1 MIQFYLLTFLFV
13 ILLLFILLQSK
24 QYLATIS
31 SLVDALV
38 KLKAFSMGMP
48 PEKKAVIETPV
59 VPVFSDADFGDGE
72 FKEEEEEVME

>member
-31 SLVDALV
+31 SLVDTIS

-59 VPVFSDADFGDGE
+59 VPVFADSDFGEGE
-72 FKEEEEEVME
+72 FKEEEEEIIE

>member
-1 MIQFYLLTFLFV
+1 MAYFFILAFLF
-13 ILLLFILLQSK
+13 IALLGFVLFQAN
-24 QYLATIS
+24 QYLKAIS
-31 SLVDALV
+31 SLADALV

-72 FKEEEEEVME
+72 FKEEEEVME

>member
-1 MIQFYLLTFLFV
+1 MIQFYLLTFLFIV
-13 ILLLFILLQSK
+13 LLLFILLQSK

-59 VPVFSDADFGDGE
+59 VPVFSNADFGDGE
-72 FKEEEEEVME
+72 FKEEEEEVVE

>member
-1 MIQFYLLTFLFV
+1 MIQFYLLTFLFIV
-13 ILLLFILLQSK
+13 LLLFILLQSK

-72 FKEEEEEVME
+72 FKEEEEEVVE

>member
-31 SLVDALV
+31 SLVDTIS

-72 FKEEEEEVME
+72 FKEEEEEVVE

>member
-1 MIQFYLLTFLFV
+1 MIQFYLLTFLF
-13 ILLLFILLQSK
+13 IALLLFILLQAK

-31 SLVDALV
+31 SLVETIS

-72 FKEEEEEVME
+72 FKEEEEEVVG

>member
-1 MIQFYLLTFLFV
+1 MIQFYLLTFLF
-13 ILLLFILLQSK
+13 IALLLFILLQAK

-72 FKEEEEEVME
+72 FKEEEEEVVE